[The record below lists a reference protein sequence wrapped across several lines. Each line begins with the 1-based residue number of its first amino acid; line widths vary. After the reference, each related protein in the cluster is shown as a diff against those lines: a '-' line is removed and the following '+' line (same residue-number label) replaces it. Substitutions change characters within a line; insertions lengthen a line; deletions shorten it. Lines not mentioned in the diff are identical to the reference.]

1 MSAYV
6 QSINSIAAQRLAE
19 SLNKTAEK
27 NDNSLSAVFQSALN
41 LLEETNNLQHNAEAQ
56 ELNLTLNYLENPHDV
71 TDALT
76 KAEMAIQYTV
86 QIKNKALEAYK
97 EIMNIQI

>member
-27 NDNSLSAVFQSALN
+27 NDNSFSAVFQSALN

-76 KAEMAIQYTV
+76 KRRQERNLSRKMWTHLLTGFLSYMQ
-86 QIKNKALEAYK
+86 ER
-97 EIMNIQI
+97 M

>member
-6 QSINSIAAQRLAE
+6 QSINSIATQKLAE
-19 SLNKTAEK
+19 SLNTTAEK
-27 NDNSLSAVFQSALN
+27 NDNSFSAVFQSALD
-41 LLEETNNLQHNAEAQ
+41 LLKETNDLQHNAEAQ

-86 QIKNKALEAYK
+86 AVKNKALEAYK

>member
-27 NDNSLSAVFQSALN
+27 NDNSFSAVFQSALN

-56 ELNLTLNYLENPHDV
+56 E
-71 TDALT
+71 
-76 KAEMAIQYTV
+76 
-86 QIKNKALEAYK
+86 
-97 EIMNIQI
+97 